1 MSLIEIHSH
10 LVACTAETP
19 NLDFGGE
26 EKTEMDLTNPAEGNE
41 ALTDS
46 KEATLTGTPKK

>member
-10 LVACTAETP
+10 LIARTTETP

-26 EKTEMDLTNPAEGNE
+26 EKTEMDSTNPAEGNE

>member
-10 LVACTAETP
+10 LIARTNETP

-26 EKTEMDLTNPAEGNE
+26 EKTEMDSTNPAEGNE

-46 KEATLTGTPKK
+46 KEATLTDTPKK

>member
-10 LVACTAETP
+10 LVAHTAETP
-19 NLDFGGE
+19 NPDFGGE
-26 EKTEMDLTNPAEGNE
+26 EKTEMESTNPPERNE
-41 ALTDS
+41 ALPEG

>member
-10 LVACTAETP
+10 LITCTAETP
-19 NLDFGGE
+19 NPDLGGE

-41 ALTDS
+41 AHTNS